1 MPKYYP
7 SRESISRHCHLIRI
21 LTCPDLSL
29 LQCLA
34 PGCTNLLEL
43 ELAII
48 TGGIAALIQ
57 RNANSLKSLKRL
69 ASVHQPGRNIG
80 ENVKL
85 FTVISSLTKLQH
97 LWMEKIDIS
106 INEGHAFLK
115 TCKRL
120 VSLQLNGFA
129 WKLPE
134 LSLHEFPMIQQLNFI
149 KNKMSAMDELEFVA
163 QCPNVRFFRWQP
175 MNPLLQDQALHAQ
188 ILLNS
193 RLKYLRTLAI
203 QYAALRDADIAA
215 IVTSLPALVNLHAK
229 CSQFGEA
236 TTQAIVSSKKGLQEL
251 DICDCEGTTSE
262 MIQAILS
269 SCQDLETFGGNVFDM
284 RDLATSSW
292 ACKRLRTLHISI
304 MSTSMDAKDR
314 SMEHTRMYD
323 QIAQLRELRVLELG
337 DVARMT
343 RNSYDWIDL
352 TISSGLW
359 RLKAL
364 EKLEYVTIG
373 GMHQPLGEEEVE
385 WMNKNMPNVEFL

>member
-1 MPKYYP
+1 
-7 SRESISRHCHLIRI
+7 
-21 LTCPDLSL
+21 
-29 LQCLA
+29 
-34 PGCTNLLEL
+34 
-43 ELAII
+43 
-48 TGGIAALIQ
+48 
-57 RNANSLKSLKRL
+57 
-69 ASVHQPGRNIG
+69 
-80 ENVKL
+80 
-85 FTVISSLTKLQH
+85 
-97 LWMEKIDIS
+97 MEKIDIS

-175 MNPLLQDQALHAQ
+175 MNPLLQDQALRAQ

-292 ACKRLRTLHISI
+292 AS
-304 MSTSMDAKDR
+304 
-314 SMEHTRMYD
+314 
-323 QIAQLRELRVLELG
+323 QLRELRVLELG